1 MIFSDEFAP
10 VWRDPDTDEYSVWT
24 STRFKA
30 AGYDV
35 MPLREDLY
43 VVDLGSKKPA
53 LLPANPI
60 PDNGGGTGG
69 SP

>member
-1 MIFSDEFAP
+1 MMFSDEFAP
-10 VWRDPDTDEYSVWT
+10 VWKDPETGEYSTWT

-35 MPLREDLY
+35 ACIREDLY
-43 VVDLGSKKPA
+43 VVDLESKKPS
-53 LLPANPI
+53 LMPANPT

-69 SP
+69 NP